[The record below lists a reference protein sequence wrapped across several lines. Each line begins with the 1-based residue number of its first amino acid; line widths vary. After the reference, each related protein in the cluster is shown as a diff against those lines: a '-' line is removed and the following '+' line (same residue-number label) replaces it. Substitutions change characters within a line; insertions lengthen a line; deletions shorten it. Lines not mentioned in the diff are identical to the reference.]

1 MFSADENVMTPADH
15 FSRSETPFLGKP
27 PEHRCPA
34 CEALDL
40 EAEALI
46 RKTKAAQA
54 RAEAWKQKA
63 LAQEAERDRLLGLLF
78 SSPPQKT

>member
-1 MFSADENVMTPADH
+1 VSGAFDDDPVFGAVAVLLQGEGRAGVD
-15 FSRSETPFLGKP
+15 G
-27 PEHRCPA
+27 
-34 CEALDL
+34 EALDL